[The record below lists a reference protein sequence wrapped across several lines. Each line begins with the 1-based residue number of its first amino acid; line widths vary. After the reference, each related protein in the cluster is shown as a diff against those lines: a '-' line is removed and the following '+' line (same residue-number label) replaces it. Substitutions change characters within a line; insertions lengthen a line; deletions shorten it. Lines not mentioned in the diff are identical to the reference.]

1 MGRRPSKSRLAALTA
16 AGWLIRLRRSDDLV
30 VPLKQLPEHATTVG
44 DAWLL
49 AAAISGP
56 CPVVGGW
63 SAAEHRGLTE
73 QLFRSTLS
81 NPELPRPIL
90 HTTSGSCKPHL
101 WHPAS
106 SGSVKYAPCALGQAL
121 EQAVHWIRQ
130 FRPVILAES
139 TTLAGVRERAGDAGV
154 GHLDPVSH
162 KYGRARAR
170 RLGRLLA
177 SGCFARMS
185 VGDVYERI
193 RVEQDEIGELARL
206 VRRDRCV
213 WTTAPSML
221 SHKWPTPA
229 CPRPAAIS
237 RRESFRHS
245 FSPCR
250 QSSRTS

>member
-162 KYGRARAR
+162 KYGA
-170 RLGRLLA
+170 GTCSA
-177 SGCFARMS
+177 SGTPA
-185 VGDVYERI
+185 GERVL
-193 RVEQDEIGELARL
+193 RSDECWRCLRADSRRAG
-206 VRRDRCV
+206 RDRR
-213 WTTAPSML
+213 
-221 SHKWPTPA
+221 A
-229 CPRPAAIS
+229 CPPGSTRPVRMDDGAFHAQS
-237 RRESFRHS
+237 QMADACLPTTRRHL
-245 FSPCR
+245 
-250 QSSRTS
+250 TA